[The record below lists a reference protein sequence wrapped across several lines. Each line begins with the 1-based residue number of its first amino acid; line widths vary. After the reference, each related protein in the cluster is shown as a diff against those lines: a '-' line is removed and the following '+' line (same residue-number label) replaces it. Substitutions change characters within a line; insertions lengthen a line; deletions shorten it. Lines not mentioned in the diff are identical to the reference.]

1 VVPDVPYRYAR
12 TKKLIGQILKEM
24 KAVHEGM
31 IQEALTL
38 QREEGG
44 QIGQIL
50 IKLGHLDEATLQK
63 GLARQAGIDLF
74 DLGSVDFTPELLEA
88 VDPETAKLF
97 DVLPVRQEPG
107 KLVVALGNPQNTA
120 VLDDLRF
127 VTGGDVEGVL
137 APEDQIKELVQQHYG
152 DATSTMDQIVEEV
165 VDAVGGASTSRRRDS
180 VDLADAEAMAQ
191 SAPIIKLLQYI
202 LFQAIRDRASDVH
215 FEPFEDDFKIRYR
228 VDGALYELQAP
239 PRHLALP
246 LISRVKVM
254 SGLDIAET
262 RLPQDGRIEIM
273 IGGRPVDLRV
283 STLPTLYG
291 ESCVIRILDRSIVSL
306 DLTQVGLSDAEL
318 EIIKRLIRLP
328 HGIVLVTG
336 PTGSG
341 KTTTLY
347 SGLNFANDVGIKII
361 TTEDPVEYELDGI
374 VQVQVNE
381 EIGVT
386 YSRCLRS
393 ILRQDPDM
401 ILVGEIRDF
410 ETAQIA
416 VEASLTGHVVFST
429 LHTNDAP
436 LAITRM
442 LDLGVE
448 PFLVSATLEAVIAQ
462 RLVRTICPDCKV
474 TYEPGAEVLM
484 ELGLRAEDIRGK
496 HFAYGTGCENCHGS
510 GYKGRTGIFEILTMS
525 EALRLMVIE
534 GASSDAI
541 REQALREGMG
551 VLREAG
557 LRAIFNGVTT
567 VEEVLRETAA

>member
-1 VVPDVPYRYAR
+1 MVPDVPYRYAR
-12 TKKLIGQILKEM
+12 TKKLLGQILKEM
-24 KAVHEGM
+24 KVVHEGM
-31 IQEALTL
+31 IQEALTA

-50 IKLGHLDEATLQK
+50 IRLGHLDEATLQQ
-63 GLARQAGIDLF
+63 GLARQAGLDMF
-74 DLGSVDFTPELLEA
+74 DLSSVDFSDELLES

-97 DVLPVRQEPG
+97 DVLPVKREAG
-107 KLVVALGNPQNTA
+107 KLTVALGNPQNTA

-127 VTGGDVEGVL
+127 VTGGEVEGVL
-137 APEDQIKELVQQHYG
+137 APQEQIKELVQKYYG
-152 DATSTMDQIVEEV
+152 DSSSTMEQLVEEV
-165 VDAVGGASTSRRRDS
+165 VEQVGGAVSSRRRDS
-180 VDLADAEAMAQ
+180 VDLADAEQMAQ

-291 ESCVIRILDRSIVSL
+291 ESCVIRILDRSVVSL
-306 DLTQVGLSDAEL
+306 DLAQVGLSDSEL
-318 EIIKRLIRLP
+318 DVIKRLIRLP

-381 EIGVT
+381 DIGVT

-401 ILVGEIRDF
+401 ILV
-410 ETAQIA
+410 
-416 VEASLTGHVVFST
+416 
-429 LHTNDAP
+429 
-436 LAITRM
+436 
-442 LDLGVE
+442 
-448 PFLVSATLEAVIAQ
+448 
-462 RLVRTICPDCKV
+462 
-474 TYEPGAEVLM
+474 
-484 ELGLRAEDIRGK
+484 
-496 HFAYGTGCENCHGS
+496 
-510 GYKGRTGIFEILTMS
+510 
-525 EALRLMVIE
+525 
-534 GASSDAI
+534 
-541 REQALREGMG
+541 
-551 VLREAG
+551 
-557 LRAIFNGVTT
+557 
-567 VEEVLRETAA
+567 